1 MSTSRQP
8 SSTPGA
14 AAAAT
19 GDFAI
24 EALGVSKRFKLYHS
38 LASGPLKELLLFWK
52 RAQYYREFLA
62 VDDVTLRVRR
72 GEVVG
77 IIGANGA
84 GKTTLLKMIAGLLP
98 VEKGSIRVN
107 GKVTA
112 LLALGVGVHPDFTGR
127 ENIYYGGLLL
137 GMSKREIVAKTPAI
151 IEFAELG
158 EFIDR
163 PFRTY
168 SSGMRARLLF
178 SISMSIDPDIL
189 IVDEALATGDAHFVQ
204 KCTQRI
210 RELCRSGAT
219 VLFVSHNLSQVL
231 MLCDRACFMAE
242 GRVVA
247 QGSPP
252 EVIAAYSQWT
262 FARETGRNESHAP
275 PRASWMGG
283 SGRIAIAAARLRNGR
298 GEDARGFHTGGALVL
313 ELDYTS
319 TLPDGKRVGV
329 FIGIIRE
336 SDNQWVGEISTN
348 WLLDSLDGE
357 VRKTAIEIQP
367 AGTIRATLS
376 PLLLLNNHYHL
387 WVMLFDPE
395 ERYCEYRGLTP
406 FFVARRDHALDRG
419 PAFLQPCRIERVDR
433 SDSRA

>member
-1 MSTSRQP
+1 MNTSRQP
-8 SSTPGA
+8 SSAPGG

-19 GDFAI
+19 GEFAI

-38 LASGPLKELLLFWK
+38 LASGPLKELLFFWK
-52 RAQYYREFLA
+52 RGQYYREFLA

-77 IIGANGA
+77 IIGPNGA

-98 VEKGSIRVN
+98 VEKGAIHVR
-107 GKVTA
+107 GRVTA
-112 LLALGVGVHPDFTGR
+112 LLALGVGVHPEFTGR

-178 SISMSIDPDIL
+178 AISMSIDPDIL
-189 IVDEALATGDAHFVQ
+189 IVDEALATGDAYFVQ

-219 VLFVSHNLSQVL
+219 VLFVSHNLSQVR

-247 QGSPP
+247 LGHPS
-252 EVIAAYSQWT
+252 EVLAAYNEWT
-262 FARETGRNESHAP
+262 FGKETGRSRSLAP
-275 PRASWMGG
+275 PQASLVSG
-283 SGRIAIAAARLRNGR
+283 SGRIEITAARLRNGA
-298 GEDARGFHTGGALVL
+298 GEDAAGFHSGETLVL

-319 TLPDGKRVGV
+319 ALPTGNRVGV
-329 FIGIIRE
+329 FIGIIRQ

-357 VRKTAIEIQP
+357 VRKAAIEVQP

-419 PAFLQPCRIERVDR
+419 PAFLQPCRIEGVDR
-433 SDSRA
+433 REPAS